1 MGENTMAT
9 PAVGVEYTGRNS
21 IDISKLMQGARL
33 LSMSFSMGI
42 GNLRQISVKA
52 ETTADPTQIRNQ
64 KKLIDSPEL
73 DEIRSQDAKCRR
85 HVEIKASR
93 YTGQEGVL
101 IVADAMIP
109 QIDRMLVAYETLRR
123 PALVAKFMA
132 KYRAEYA
139 DDFKQTRLALGDVF
153 NIKDYPHPD
162 VVEAGFVFN
171 YHYMDIQ
178 TTGKISIADP
188 LIREREERK
197 SMAIVRQAAEDMRAA
212 MRLAG
217 AQMVEALFGILKPE
231 DGTVKKMHA
240 CHLTNLQEYLE
251 NYNLKDVTDDAEYQ
265 THVNTLRSILGGV
278 SIEKLRESSS
288 LKSKVAEEL
297 NAVRGNLKSLVQESG
312 RKFRV

>member
-1 MGENTMAT
+1 MSAPDQALETRT
-9 PAVGVEYTGRNS
+9 SRNS
-21 IDISKLMQGARL
+21 IDISKMMQGARL
-33 LSMSFSMGI
+33 LCMSFSMGI

-52 ETTADPTQIRNQ
+52 DTTADPTQIRNQ

-73 DEIRSQDAKCRR
+73 DEIRSQDAKLRR
-85 HVEIKASR
+85 HVEIKACR

-101 IVADAMIP
+101 IVADLMIP

-132 KYRAEYA
+132 KYRAEYT

-153 NIKDYPHPD
+153 NVKDYPHPD
-162 VVEAGFVFN
+162 SVEAGFVFN

-217 AQMVEALFGILKPE
+217 AQMVEALFGILKPDT
-231 DGTVKKMHA
+231 DGKSKKMHE
-240 CHLTNLQEYLE
+240 CHLANLQEYVE
-251 NYNLKDVTDDAEYQ
+251 NYNLKDVTNDAEYAA
-265 THVNTLRSILGGV
+265 HIETLKNILGGV
-278 SIEKLRESSS
+278 SIEKLRHSES
-288 LKSKVAEEL
+288 LKAKVAAEL
-297 NAVRGNLKSLVQESG
+297 DAVRPTLKSLVQESG

>member
-1 MGENTMAT
+1 MSAPDQALETRT
-9 PAVGVEYTGRNS
+9 SRNS
-21 IDISKLMQGARL
+21 IDISKMMQGARL
-33 LSMSFSMGI
+33 LAMSFSMGI

-52 ETTADPTQIRNQ
+52 DTTADPTQIRNQ

-73 DEIRSQDAKCRR
+73 DEIRSQDAKLRR
-85 HVEIKASR
+85 HVEIKACR

-101 IVADAMIP
+101 IVA
-109 QIDRMLVAYETLRR
+109 E
-123 PALVAKFMA
+123 KFMA
-132 KYRAEYA
+132 KYRAEYT

-153 NIKDYPHPD
+153 NVKDYPHPD
-162 VVEAGFVFN
+162 SVEAGFVFN

-217 AQMVEALFGILKPE
+217 AQMVEALFGILKPDT
-231 DGTVKKMHA
+231 DGKSKKMHE
-240 CHLTNLQEYLE
+240 CHLANLQEYVS
-251 NYNLKDVTDDAEYQ
+251 NYNLKDVTNDAEYAA
-265 THVNTLRSILGGV
+265 HIETLKNILGGV
-278 SIEKLRESSS
+278 SIEKLRHSES
-288 LKSKVAEEL
+288 LKAKVAAEL
-297 NAVRGNLKSLVQESG
+297 DAVRPTLKSLVQESG